1 MRVIYCMILWYVI
14 YDMIWLW
21 LQMVGSWLMV
31 LQWGYTNWLR
41 HIVIYI
47 YTAYSQW
54 TTTCKNCAKQPILG
68 WGKTWWLLNKSAM
81 LAAPELVLTIIR
93 GDLII
98 NRREFK
104 SEILELKQKT
114 VFYFY
119 LSMFEWEQPW
129 NTWKTTW
136 KLWYVSY
143 WTKPQSHGETHP
155 RWPGPWA
162 IGASECAEC
171 CSGCLGHWLLGGA
184 SVLHG

>member
-1 MRVIYCMILWYVI
+1 
-14 YDMIWLW
+14 
-21 LQMVGSWLMV
+21 
-31 LQWGYTNWLR
+31 
-41 HIVIYI
+41 
-47 YTAYSQW
+47 
-54 TTTCKNCAKQPILG
+54 
-68 WGKTWWLLNKSAM
+68 
-81 LAAPELVLTIIR
+81 
-93 GDLII
+93 
-98 NRREFK
+98 
-104 SEILELKQKT
+104 LKQKT